1 MPKPPTHLSFL
12 STILKG
18 WHRFWARW
26 SKKRQEWQ
34 LTGVHIMVQS
44 LVTTSSFIW
53 MPTLWTPQKQAWAC
67 TTLFQLPWKTG
78 AQSWRGLDSISHLMK
93 WRYFILTHPAKCK
106 ITRTEF
112 NWKRSDAFNLTQAS
126 NQFFFA
132 FSFFSFFF
140 LFGFCFIYPFIYRTE
155 LISGIRKCKVVK
167 RNLQRKVQRQLVW
180 LFTLKI

>member
-26 SKKRQEWQ
+26 SKKRQQWQ
-34 LTGVHIMVQS
+34 LTGIHIMVQS
-44 LVTTSSFIW
+44 LVTTSSFIL
-53 MPTLWTPQKQAWAC
+53 MPAVSASHKQAWAC
-67 TTLFQLPWKTG
+67 TTLFQLQWMTCI
-78 AQSWRGLDSISHLMK
+78 QSWRGLDNISHQMR
-93 WRYFILTHPAKCK
+93 WRYFILTHPTKCK

-132 FSFFSFFF
+132 FSSFFF
-140 LFGFCFIYPFIYRTE
+140 FSAFVLFIHLFIE
-155 LISGIRKCKVVK
+155 QS
-167 RNLQRKVQRQLVW
+167 
-180 LFTLKI
+180 